1 MKLIQKMLCILI
13 VIATVLCG
21 CGQIKEVR
29 KEIRFKGYENYYEL
43 HHVIPL
49 NDGGK
54 DEEKNLILFKIIEH
68 CEAHFLYAIEHKS
81 DNHAYHANLN
91 SAWIILYG
99 KRKKPPVDKEE
110 RLRAFLENPDY
121 DFIKKLESHR
131 KKIAEKKKL
140 PYKKR
145 DTLHTWVTNGS
156 ENKKVSNSELDSYFK
171 KGWRKGYTKKH

>member
-1 MKLIQKMLCILI
+1 MHKTYEDLIE
-13 VIATVLCG
+13 
-21 CGQIKEVR
+21 EVR
-29 KEIRFKGYENYYEL
+29 KEIRFKGYDNYYEL

-54 DEEKNLILFKIIEH
+54 DEEKNLILFKILEH

-110 RLRAFLENPDY
+110 RLRAFLESPDY
-121 DFIKKLESHR
+121 DFIKKLEEKR
-131 KKIAEKKKL
+131 KKTSEKYKKKFR
-140 PYKKR
+140 KR
-145 DTLHTWVTNGS
+145 DTLHTWITKNGK
-156 ENKKVSNSELDSYFK
+156 NLKVCNSELEKYFQD
-171 KGWRKGYTKKH
+171 GWRKGFTKK

>member
-1 MKLIQKMLCILI
+1 MHKTYASL
-13 VIATVLCG
+13 
-21 CGQIKEVR
+21 IKEVR

-54 DEEKNLILFKIIEH
+54 DEEKNLILFKILEH

-121 DFIKKLESHR
+121 DFIKKLEAHR

-156 ENKKVSNSELDSYFK
+156 ENKKISNSELDIYFK
-171 KGWRKGYTKKH
+171 KGWRKGYTKRQ